1 MDKRYERLDVVEF
14 GNDAFA
20 ARRDGP
26 GLCPCEDWL
35 ALSVRGSKGDK
46 GETGPRGHKGNRGPS
61 GAKIAEWRINRGRF
75 VAVPFFSDGTAGPPL
90 RLRDLFQEFLN
101 QTG

>member
-1 MDKRYERLDVVEF
+1 LKNSRNAKNTSKFE
-14 GNDAFA
+14 
-20 ARRDGP
+20 
-26 GLCPCEDWL
+26 
-35 ALSVRGSKGDK
+35 GSA
-46 GETGPRGHKGNRGPS
+46 EQIPFTGPRGSKGNRGPS
-61 GAKIAEWRINRGRF
+61 GAKIAEWRINRECF